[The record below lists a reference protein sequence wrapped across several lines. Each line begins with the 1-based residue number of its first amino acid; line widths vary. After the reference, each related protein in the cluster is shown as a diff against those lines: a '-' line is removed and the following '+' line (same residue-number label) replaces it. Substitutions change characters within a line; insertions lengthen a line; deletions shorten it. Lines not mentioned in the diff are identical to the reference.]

1 MLSMLGFQTTPIP
14 FGRKAQNEAQ
24 KHPSNSFLSRGR
36 TTQPQQRGS
45 QNGSTYYVFSS
56 SGSYVLESQRPP
68 LGHAGHSSTS
78 APTVNIQSN
87 PAPRPE
93 FRTSPSTQQ
102 VVTTGDR
109 SNSKNTSPGRS
120 FNIYPDTSNLDS
132 FIYERSEA
140 DSDALTLY
148 SNASVETLQFPAADT
163 STQISQ
169 PSAAR
174 RSSREPDSPH
184 PLPISL
190 PSSSSSLVVAS
201 QSRQLPRNVDDGPR
215 SRVTAADSGP
225 NARRNSGSDHE
236 RPVTAQS
243 GPSPTRS
250 SPPHSGPGGRFPERS
265 NTMPNFPT
273 GPREVLPI
281 RRNSDPTTQGDSARK
296 RRLSGA
302 VIPTGFGVLPRERLS
317 PTNGRESTAVVP
329 AGLGTTE
336 RLSPPVVRGPSPDS
350 KRERYSPEREVS
362 PTSSG
367 FVRERRMSGAGASG
381 FPAPPP
387 GSFYDRDRPPLR
399 RGSQSS
405 ASTSSRGHSPQ
416 DEAPRGVVFATG
428 PLPTIRSRTISQ
440 GRISKDDAP
449 RQIFVAGLETSKMV
463 RFSENLICP
472 SPIPPERRRK
482 GWYNKRGDQ
491 LWTNDGIFVSPDPGN
506 EYPLDLAEYP
516 EPGTGWQNEEGIRI
530 DMHHRLIPKAPLRPA
545 LKRGSSSTASQTLPG
560 RPENRT
566 TLNVNSI
573 REEA

>member
-1 MLSMLGFQTTPIP
+1 MLSMLGFQTAPIP

-24 KHPSNSFLSRGR
+24 KHSSNSFLSRGR

-78 APTVNIQSN
+78 PPAANIQSN

-93 FRTSPSTQQ
+93 FRTSTSTQQ
-102 VVTTGDR
+102 AVTTGDR
-109 SNSKNTSPGRS
+109 SNSKTTSPGRT
-120 FNIYPDTSNLDS
+120 FNIYPDTSIPDS

-148 SNASVETLQFPAADT
+148 SNASVETLQFPTADS
-163 STQISQ
+163 STQS
-169 PSAAR
+169 SATR

-201 QSRQLPRNVDDGPR
+201 QNRQPPRNIDDGPR
-215 SRVTAADSGP
+215 SRATTVDSGP

-236 RPVTAQS
+236 RPVTAQP

-273 GPREVLPI
+273 GPREVVPI
-281 RRNSDPTTQGDSARK
+281 RRNSDPTTQGDSAHK

-302 VIPTGFGVLPRERLS
+302 VIPTGFGVLPGERLS
-317 PTNGRESTAVVP
+317 PINGRESTAVVP

-336 RLSPPVVRGPSPDS
+336 RRSPPVVRGPSPDS

-416 DEAPRGVVFATG
+416 DEVPRGVVFATG
-428 PLPTIRSRTISQ
+428 PVPAIRSRTISQ
-440 GRISKDDAP
+440 GRISKDDVP

-491 LWTNDGIFVSPDPGN
+491 LWTNDGIFVSPDSGT

-516 EPGTGWQNEEGIRI
+516 EPGAGWQNEEGIRI

-560 RPENRT
+560 RPENRI
-566 TLNVNSI
+566 TLNGTSI